1 MKKKKKAFSVK
12 TKMHLFVMLTVLIVA
27 LGISACTFYTSAD
40 QINKYYKQCAADNAR
55 NFASFV
61 DGDFLSELRK
71 TVEAD
76 EYQELRKKAEEE
88 ENEDIIK
95 DYFIKHGL
103 WEKYKETQKAIEVYL
118 ENMSDIKYLYI
129 VVPGDKDAL
138 QDMYLVDTSD
148 EPVYETGYYEDREA
162 ELLGIDIEHLK
173 EPVISNGTWG
183 WLCSAF
189 SPVYSSDG
197 QSVCVIGCDFG
208 MNDVMN
214 ERMQFLLYLCIGALV
229 FTVAVQFLA
238 IFFINKMVVAPLDA
252 MTNEMKKFKPDKNLT
267 YEEAGVIDLPITRDD
282 EIGAIY
288 NGIRSM
294 QTNIIDHL
302 NDLSALQED
311 KLKAE
316 QDIKD
321 KEKQIDQ
328 LNEENNTDVLT
339 GVGSK
344 SAYARKVDELNRD
357 FVDGTVEFAIVM
369 VDMNNLKQINDKY
382 GHKVGD
388 QYIRGCCH
396 MICDEY
402 SSSQVYRIGGDEFVV
417 VVQGSDYKNRKEI
430 FNKLW
435 DAFESSF
442 RQEDKKPWLRYSAAI
457 GMAENA
463 AGDTTVDL
471 VFRRADKAMYKDKK
485 RFKNLYGSYR

>member
-1 MKKKKKAFSVK
+1 
-12 TKMHLFVMLTVLIVA
+12 
-27 LGISACTFYTSAD
+27 
-40 QINKYYKQCAADNAR
+40 
-55 NFASFV
+55 
-61 DGDFLSELRK
+61 
-71 TVEAD
+71 
-76 EYQELRKKAEEE
+76 
-88 ENEDIIK
+88 
-95 DYFIKHGL
+95 
-103 WEKYKETQKAIEVYL
+103 
-118 ENMSDIKYLYI
+118 
-129 VVPGDKDAL
+129 
-138 QDMYLVDTSD
+138 
-148 EPVYETGYYEDREA
+148 
-162 ELLGIDIEHLK
+162 
-173 EPVISNGTWG
+173 
-183 WLCSAF
+183 
-189 SPVYSSDG
+189 
-197 QSVCVIGCDFG
+197 
-208 MNDVMN
+208 
-214 ERMQFLLYLCIGALV
+214 
-229 FTVAVQFLA
+229 
-238 IFFINKMVVAPLDA
+238 
-252 MTNEMKKFKPDKNLT
+252 MKKFKPDKNLT

-328 LNEENNTDVLT
+328 LNGENNTDVLT

-388 QYIRGCCH
+388 QYIRGCCQ